1 MYQQQRRH
9 TSIYICMLFGFV
21 NRHIIGVMK
30 RYLTLLGQI
39 GVVFILT
46 YVMPA
51 IVATVITFDS
61 SLYYSWVTSP
71 TYGCVMGIMGF
82 FVTLF
87 FVIVKIEEMDA

>member
-1 MYQQQRRH
+1 
-9 TSIYICMLFGFV
+9 MLFDFV

-61 SLYYSWVTSP
+61 SLYSSWVTHP
-71 TYGCVMGIMGF
+71 TYGCVMGMVGF
-82 FVTLF
+82 FISLF
-87 FVIVKIEEMDA
+87 FVVVKVEEMNA

>member
-1 MYQQQRRH
+1 
-9 TSIYICMLFGFV
+9 MLFGFV

-30 RYLTLLGQI
+30 RYIMLLGQI

-61 SLYYSWVTSP
+61 SVYYSWITAP
-71 TYGCVMGIMGF
+71 TYACVMGMAGF
-82 FVTLF
+82 FVSLF
-87 FVIVKIEEMDA
+87 FVIAKLDEMNA